1 MRRKLAYAAA
11 RWLGKRENR
20 DKLMQSARNLKQRI
34 EREEGVAESRTDRTS
49 RKHAPESPHKDD
61 DAQRPPNDR
70 S

>member
-11 RWLGKRENR
+11 RWLSKRENR

-34 EREEGVAESRTDRTS
+34 EREEGVTESRTNRN
-49 RKHAPESPHKDD
+49 HAPESPYKDD
-61 DAQRPPNDR
+61 DAHRPPNDR